1 MGREKLVQGF
11 RWPWGRVSSLEMWA
25 FCTLIFF
32 ALQLGSWKMSIKML
46 LGEVVDVGDL
56 GGKRGL
62 PGSGR

>member
-1 MGREKLVQGF
+1 MF

-25 FCTLIFF
+25 FFTLIFF

-56 GGKRGL
+56 RGGKGVYWGL
-62 PGSGR
+62 VGEVDG